1 MASWRGYAGLFFIV
15 LGFVLTIISLSTL
28 AWVVSDAGATERWC
42 GLLKCQVCIDDS
54 CSGYSFDDVSKGGAE
69 GKQLASALRD
79 GGRIVLG
86 IGIASLVVAV
96 AGVVLGYVANKQGH
110 SGYRLLSLFLF
121 FAAGSMTI
129 LCVFLYS
136 NKTVLLDY
144 AFILYLFASFTSLIG
159 VTTVLSGPGVTAA
172 K

>member
-28 AWVVSDAGATERWC
+28 AWVVSDAGATERRC
-42 GLLKCQVCIDDS
+42 GLLKCQICIDDS
-54 CSGYSFDDVSKGGAE
+54 CSGYSFDDVS
-69 GKQLASALRD
+69 GKQFASALRD